1 MKRFVADEVQFY
13 GEIIMAGR
21 TLKEVLASLPSD
33 ERKAIK
39 ERTRE
44 LVAEEMS
51 LRDLRKAM
59 GKTQTAV
66 ARRLKIG
73 QEAVSKIESRSDM
86 LISTLRSYLR
96 SGGGDLE
103 LMARLPDGRRVR
115 LKSFEEV
122 RPERPRH
129 RQRSKRAAS
138 ATDRFSPSR

>member
-1 MKRFVADEVQFY
+1 
-13 GEIIMAGR
+13 MAGR
-21 TLKEVLASLPSD
+21 TLKEVLAALPAD
-33 ERKAIK
+33 ERKAIE

-51 LRDLRKAM
+51 LRELRKAM

-103 LMARLPDGRRVR
+103 LLARLPDGRRVR
-115 LKSFEEV
+115 LKSFEDV
-122 RPERPRH
+122 KPERPRH

-138 ATDRFSPSR
+138 AHI